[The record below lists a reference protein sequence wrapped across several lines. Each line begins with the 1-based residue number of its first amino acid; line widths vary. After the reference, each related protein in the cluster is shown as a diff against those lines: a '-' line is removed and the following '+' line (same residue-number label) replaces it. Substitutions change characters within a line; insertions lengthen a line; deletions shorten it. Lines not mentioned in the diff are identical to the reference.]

1 MKLSA
6 LMRDGLDVGGSH
18 VQKAMRQIR
27 QRAGN
32 RQLLADL
39 RYVLISGIATR

>member
-1 MKLSA
+1 MSA
-6 LMRDGLDVGGSH
+6 LMRDCLDVRGSH
-18 VQKAMRQIR
+18 VQKAMRQVR
-27 QRAGN
+27 QCARN